1 MKLELSDITKKYGSK
16 TAIDGF
22 SCVFDMRPGA
32 RLAVC
37 GPSGC
42 GKSTLLSIIAGL
54 DTDYAGTLTFT
65 GGGEARISMSMQA
78 PTLLPWLTAAENVNL
93 VAGDRRR
100 GLDDAR
106 TILRELGLAGH
117 ENNHPDELSGGMQ
130 TRVSIARAL
139 ARDADLYLFD
149 EPFAALDADT
159 AGLCI
164 DVIKR
169 RTAHAASIAVI
180 HSRSLAEKFGGEIL
194 TFTSV
199 PAAEYIYG

>member
-1 MKLELSDITKKYGSK
+1 
-16 TAIDGF
+16 
-22 SCVFDMRPGA
+22 
-32 RLAVC
+32 
-37 GPSGC
+37 
-42 GKSTLLSIIAGL
+42 
-54 DTDYAGTLTFT
+54 
-65 GGGEARISMSMQA
+65 
-78 PTLLPWLTAAENVNL
+78 
-93 VAGDRRR
+93 
-100 GLDDAR
+100 
-106 TILRELGLAGH
+106 
-117 ENNHPDELSGGMQ
+117 MQ

>member
-54 DTDYAGTLTFT
+54 DTDYAGTLAFT

-100 GLDDAR
+100 GLEDAR

-117 ENNHPDELSGGMQ
+117 ENDHPDELSGGMQ
-130 TRVSIARAL
+130 TAFPLHAHLRAMPICIFL
-139 ARDADLYLFD
+139 MSRLPRLTQT
-149 EPFAALDADT
+149 PPGFAST
-159 AGLCI
+159 
-164 DVIKR
+164 
-169 RTAHAASIAVI
+169 
-180 HSRSLAEKFGGEIL
+180 
-194 TFTSV
+194 
-199 PAAEYIYG
+199 

>member
-54 DTDYAGTLTFT
+54 DTDYAGTLAFT

-100 GLDDAR
+100 GLEDAR
-106 TILRELGLAGH
+106 T
-117 ENNHPDELSGGMQ
+117 Q
-130 TRVSIARAL
+130 TARIGACGT
-139 ARDADLYLFD
+139 R
-149 EPFAALDADT
+149 
-159 AGLCI
+159 
-164 DVIKR
+164 KR
-169 RTAHAASIAVI
+169 SP
-180 HSRSLAEKFGGEIL
+180 G
-194 TFTSV
+194 
-199 PAAEYIYG
+199 

>member
-54 DTDYAGTLTFT
+54 DTDYGGTLTFT
-65 GGGEARISMSMQA
+65 GGEVRISMSMQA

-93 VAGDRRR
+93 VAGDRRS
-100 GLDDAR
+100 GLEDAR
-106 TILRELGLAGH
+106 IILRELGLAGH
-117 ENNHPDELSGGMQ
+117 ENDHPDELSGGMQ

-169 RTAHAASIAVI
+169 RTANVASIAVI
-180 HSRSLAEKFGGEIL
+180 HSRWLAEKFGGEIL

-199 PAAEYIYG
+199 PAAGYIYG